1 MSSKLNKIFVVSEVF
16 RFIFRSLSY
25 SMPLSF
31 SCSHVVLADY
41 LTNSDDLTPL
51 PSQQIDNI
59 GFILGW
65 NFWLTSNRRGES
77 LAYIKES
84 TGRSEIL
91 VFHWV
96 FMYHCDSIT
105 LFYAKHRKTL
115 KWNFLAYFFEF
126 DIPSRLQYFLVF

>member
-1 MSSKLNKIFVVSEVF
+1 
-16 RFIFRSLSY
+16 
-25 SMPLSF
+25 MPLSF
-31 SCSHVVLADY
+31 SCSHIVLADY

-91 VFHWV
+91 VFH
-96 FMYHCDSIT
+96 
-105 LFYAKHRKTL
+105 
-115 KWNFLAYFFEF
+115 
-126 DIPSRLQYFLVF
+126 

>member
-1 MSSKLNKIFVVSEVF
+1 
-16 RFIFRSLSY
+16 
-25 SMPLSF
+25 MPLSF
-31 SCSHVVLADY
+31 SCSHIVLADY

-96 FMYHCDSIT
+96 FKYHCDSIT

-115 KWNFLAYFFEF
+115 K
-126 DIPSRLQYFLVF
+126 

>member
-1 MSSKLNKIFVVSEVF
+1 MSSKLNKIFVVSDVF
-16 RFIFRSLSY
+16 WFIFRSLSY

-31 SCSHVVLADY
+31 SYSHIVLVDY
-41 LTNSDDLTPL
+41 LTNSDDLIPW

-65 NFWLTSNRRGES
+65 NFGLTSNRRGES

-105 LFYAKHRKTL
+105 LFYAKHTKTL
-115 KWNFLAYFFEF
+115 KWNFFALLFWVWYTK
-126 DIPSRLQYFLVF
+126 